1 MTDTNI
7 HITIR
12 SKNDNPRLD
21 GFNNTTTGEGY
32 SIVTSKCNADDGG
45 VLKPKGRTS
54 TENSATKRT
63 EASHRIA
70 KERMRIGTWNVRTMN
85 NGNLGVVKREIA
97 RTGVD
102 LLGISEMKWTGMG
115 HFTSDEYEIYYS
127 GQETLKRN
135 GVAFICNNEIRRCVL
150 GFNPVDDRITTIRI
164 QCKPINITV
173 VQIYAPT
180 SSAEEDS
187 DAFYDKVQSV
197 LDQIPNGDILY
208 IIGDWNAKVGKELS
222 IDITGNFGLGKRNE
236 RGDQLVE
243 FCSRNDLRIMNT
255 FFKLH
260 PRRLY
265 TWISPDNSTRNQ
277 IDYILCKSR
286 WKSSIKRV
294 TTLPGADCGTDHN
307 LPLSDIKVKLKRIKR
322 SMQAQIYDVEKIG
335 LDYSVEIKNRFN
347 ALQTED
353 RTPDELWIDIRT
365 ILIET
370 ANKKVP
376 KVKRKKVSK
385 WISEEALKFA
395 KERKDMRSK
404 GKYEEYR
411 KLNAAFQKKARQDKE
426 QSIREKCRKIE
437 ELNKIGKTRDLFK
450 EIKETTG
457 SRSSRGCAMKL
468 SNGKVVSE

>member
-1 MTDTNI
+1 
-7 HITIR
+7 
-12 SKNDNPRLD
+12 
-21 GFNNTTTGEGY
+21 
-32 SIVTSKCNADDGG
+32 
-45 VLKPKGRTS
+45 
-54 TENSATKRT
+54 
-63 EASHRIA
+63 
-70 KERMRIGTWNVRTMN
+70 MN
-85 NGNLGVVKREIA
+85 NGNFEVVKREMA
-97 RTGVD
+97 RTGVE

-135 GVAFICNNEIRRCVL
+135 GVAFICNNEIRRCVP
-150 GFNPVDDRITTIRI
+150 GFNPVDDRIATLRI

-180 SSAEEDS
+180 SSAEEEDS

-208 IIGDWNAKVGKELS
+208 IIGGWNAKVGKELS
-222 IDITGNFGLGKRNE
+222 IYITGNFGLGKRNE

-243 FCSRNDLRIMNT
+243 LCSRHDLRIMNT

-277 IDYILCKSR
+277 IDYILCKSG

-307 LPLSDIKVKLKRIKR
+307 LLIADIKVKLKRIKR
-322 SMQAQIYDVEKIG
+322 SMQTQIYDVEKIG

-353 RTPDELWIDIRT
+353 RTPEELWNDIRT

-370 ANKKVP
+370 ADKKVP
-376 KVKRKKVSK
+376 KVKRKKFSK
-385 WISEEALKFA
+385 WLSEEALKIA
-395 KERKDMRSK
+395 KECVVKESMKNIESLTQYFRRK
-404 GKYEEYR
+404 
-411 KLNAAFQKKARQDKE
+411 QDK
-426 QSIREKCRKIE
+426 
-437 ELNKIGKTRDLFK
+437 
-450 EIKETTG
+450 IK
-457 SRSSRGCAMKL
+457 SK
-468 SNGKVVSE
+468 VSEKNADKLKS

>member
-1 MTDTNI
+1 MQADKHNSI
-7 HITIR
+7 LCTI
-12 SKNDNPRLD
+12 
-21 GFNNTTTGEGY
+21 
-32 SIVTSKCNADDGG
+32 
-45 VLKPKGRTS
+45 
-54 TENSATKRT
+54 
-63 EASHRIA
+63 
-70 KERMRIGTWNVRTMN
+70 
-85 NGNLGVVKREIA
+85 
-97 RTGVD
+97 
-102 LLGISEMKWTGMG
+102 
-115 HFTSDEYEIYYS
+115 
-127 GQETLKRN
+127 
-135 GVAFICNNEIRRCVL
+135 
-150 GFNPVDDRITTIRI
+150 
-164 QCKPINITV
+164 

-180 SSAEEDS
+180 SSAEEEDS
-187 DAFYDKVQSV
+187 DAFYDKVRSV

-236 RGDQLVE
+236 RGDKLVE

-265 TWISPDNSTRNQ
+265 TWISPENSTRNQ
-277 IDYILCKSR
+277 IYYILCKSR

-294 TTLPGADCGTDHN
+294 TNLQGADCGTDHN
-307 LPLSDIKVKLKRIKR
+307 LLIDYIKVNIKG
-322 SMQAQIYDVEKIG
+322 SMQTQIYDVEKIE

-353 RTPDELWIDIRT
+353 RTPEELWNDIRT

-385 WISEEALKFA
+385 WLSEEALKIA

-426 QSIREKCRKIE
+426 ESIREKCRQIE
-437 ELNKIGKTRDLFK
+437 ELNKIGNTRLFQRNNRDDWLTK
-450 EIKETTG
+450 LKRLYYEIK
-457 SRSSRGCAMKL
+457 
-468 SNGKVVSE
+468 